1 GDSNLEIITEGDPLK
16 VKGII
21 GASAALVSSRF
32 HGCVSALCQGI
43 PCLGTSWSHKYERLF
58 EDYGREK
65 FLLTPEMTIE
75 QIQLLLEECMNKN
88 TTEFEA
94 YNEKI
99 QELKKDSEKMWDEI
113 SIILDK

>member
-1 GDSNLEIITEGDPLK
+1 
-16 VKGII
+16 
-21 GASAALVSSRF
+21 
-32 HGCVSALCQGI
+32 
-43 PCLGTSWSHKYERLF
+43 
-58 EDYGREK
+58 
-65 FLLTPEMTIE
+65 
-75 QIQLLLEECMNKN
+75 MNKN